1 MSRRTTRED
10 ALQAAQ
16 EASEAARKLQARGQ
30 EVKAERAEPAP
41 EPKAEETTNLTPP
54 AQKVKRG
61 NPDREAMLDEI
72 RQKRGEP
79 KEEPEEKEPEEV
91 KEPPVE
97 AKEPPKEEVKAETPP
112 VVETP
117 PEVVPEAPKTVRV
130 KVDGQEFDA
139 PAEEVE
145 AHGGVRGYQIAKA
158 QDNRLK
164 KTNEALALAQ
174 RLLAAQPKAPTVPQK
189 SDVDFIAE
197 KMDVVRFGTPA
208 EAASAWIEIQQRSN
222 KPVDQN
228 ALISRAVSAM
238 NQNQAVAEF
247 GKSFPEI
254 TSNPLLLK
262 LAITMEAEEVQS
274 AEKEGRSVDYRNLY
288 NTIGTKIRSVVPP
301 RQSQPQTAPK
311 QESNPSSLAE
321 KEARKASNVTVIPT
335 AAARAEHP
343 KEEAPETREES
354 LNRMRKA
361 RGQQQL

>member
-30 EVKAERAEPAP
+30 EVKAEKAEQV
-41 EPKAEETTNLTPP
+41 EPKTEETTNLVPP
-54 AQKVKRG
+54 AAKVKRG

-79 KEEPEEKEPEEV
+79 KEEPEEKEEPVEV
-91 KEPPVE
+91 KEPHVE
-97 AKEPPKEEVKAETPP
+97 AKEPPKEEVKAEAP
-112 VVETP
+112 VEA
-117 PEVVPEAPKTVRV
+117 EVVPEAPKTVRV

-145 AHGGVRGYQIAKA
+145 AHGGVRAYQIAKA
-158 QDNRLK
+158 QDNRLN
-164 KTNEALALAQ
+164 KTNQALALAQ
-174 RLLAAQPKAPTVPQK
+174 RLLAAQPKPQAATQK
-189 SDVDFIAE
+189 SDVEFIAE
-197 KMDVVRFGTPA
+197 KMDVVRFGTKE
-208 EAASAWIEIQQRSN
+208 EAASAWLEIQGRMS
-222 KPVDQN
+222 KPVDEN
-228 ALISRAVSAM
+228 AFVNRAVSAV
-238 NQNQAVAEF
+238 NQNQAVADF
-247 GKSFPEI
+247 GKNYPEI

-262 LAITMEAEEVQS
+262 LAITMEAEEVNNAQ
-274 AEKEGRSVDYRNLY
+274 KEGRSVDWRNLY
-288 NTIGTKIRSVVPP
+288 STIGTKIRSVVPP

-343 KEEAPETREES
+343 KEEKPETREES

>member
-1 MSRRTTRED
+1 MSRRTSKED
-10 ALQAAQ
+10 ALRAAQ

-30 EVKAERAEPAP
+30 EVIAEKKAEV
-41 EPKAEETTNLTPP
+41 EPKVEETTNLVPP
-54 AQKVKRG
+54 AAKVKRG

-72 RQKRGEP
+72 RAKRGEP
-79 KEEPEEKEPEEV
+79 KEETPEVEEKPEEK
-91 KEPPVE
+91 PVE
-97 AKEPPKEEVKAETPP
+97 AKEPPKEEVK
-112 VVETP
+112 VETP
-117 PEVVPEAPKTVRV
+117 LEPEVVSEAPKTVRV

-145 AHGGVRGYQIAKA
+145 AYGGVRGYQMAKA

-174 RLLAAQPKAPTVPQK
+174 KLLAAQPKPQAAPQK
-189 SDVDFIAE
+189 SDVEFIQE
-197 KMDVVRFGTPA
+197 KMDVVRFGTKE
-208 EAASAWIEIQQRSN
+208 EAAAAWIEIQQRSN

-228 ALISRAVSAM
+228 ALVSRAVSAM
-238 NQNQAVAEF
+238 AQNQAVADF

-262 LAITMEAEEVQS
+262 LAITMEHEEVQT
-274 AEKEGRSVDYRNLY
+274 AEKEGRAVDWRNLY
-288 NTIGTKIRSVVPP
+288 STIGTKIRSVVPP

-343 KEEAPETREES
+343 KEEKPETREES